1 MMKSY
6 LKLASISA
14 RTHRRQNGM
23 SIFCIALAVFL
34 VAAIFGMA
42 DMFIRSQMLQTKL
55 ENGTWHIAVT
65 DITDR
70 EAERIAQMDGVSS
83 VCRYGVLNFKGR
95 EGYTLGGKDLTICGV
110 DENYGDMMLFE
121 ADQEMEGAL
130 PHSNGE
136 AFLVRRA
143 GRELHV
149 GVGGSI
155 TVDGPD
161 GNGLTYTVSG
171 FFGDI
176 DKTNKEDS
184 YAMFVT
190 TQDYRR
196 LFAPDLTSDELA
208 DYDSVLFVRF
218 AKERDIRRLTEE
230 LREKFGLTESQTV
243 ENSTLL
249 ALSGQSGIQFVL
261 WIYAAAAILFVL
273 VLTAAVIMIAASL
286 NSAVAQRTA
295 FFGLLRCTGATAG
308 QVMRL
313 VYREALGWCLFA
325 IPCGVGVG
333 SVLIWILCAVLR
345 ALAPEYFYGLPVL
358 GVSVPS
364 MVMGAAVG
372 VLTVLAAARTPAKR
386 AAAVSPLAA
395 VSGNDG
401 HETPVRRAA
410 DTRFCRVHTALGI
423 HHATASLRNLFLMA
437 GSFAFSIILFLSF
450 YVTVDFMK
458 HAVNPLKPWTPDL
471 SVIGPDNTC
480 TVPEEL
486 ARTLSENPAV
496 RRAFGRCFAFAVPVE
511 SGTWTGTA
519 DLVSYEEN
527 QFGWAEEYLTA
538 GSMREAA
545 EGDDAALLVYTPE
558 SRMTVGDTVTLE
570 IGGCERRLRITGLL
584 SGTPFDSMAGTE
596 RLVCS
601 EETFRRL
608 TGWADYTIID
618 VQLRRSATDEDV
630 EEIRRMAGEG
640 FTFSDRRMGNRN
652 VRGACYCF
660 FLFIYGFLAVIG
672 FIAVF
677 NIINSIAMSVSVRMK
692 LYGAFRA
699 IGLSVRQLA
708 GMIVAE
714 TAAYTVVGSLFGI
727 VLGILCNRALYDM
740 LVTSHWGDAWRVPVG
755 ALSVI
760 LAIVA
765 LSVVLAVAGPVR
777 RIRRMSIVD
786 TIGAQ

>member
-1 MMKSY
+1 MKNY
-6 LKLASISA
+6 LELAAISA
-14 RTHRRQNGM
+14 RTHRKRNGM

-65 DITDR
+65 DITDG
-70 EAERIAQMDGVSS
+70 EAERIAQMDGVSA
-83 VCRYGVLNFKGR
+83 VCRYGVLNFKGK

-110 DENYGDMMLFE
+110 DESYGAMMLFE
-121 ADQEMEGAL
+121 ADREMTGRL
-130 PHSNGE
+130 PHSDGE

-143 GRELHV
+143 GKELNV
-149 GVGGSI
+149 GVGDRI

-161 GNGLTYTVSG
+161 GSALTYTVSG

-176 DKTNKEDS
+176 DKTSREDS

-190 TQDYRR
+190 TQEYRR
-196 LFAPDLTSDELA
+196 LFAPNLASDALA

-218 AKERDIRRLTEE
+218 AKEREIRRLAEE
-230 LREKFGLTESQTV
+230 LRKTFGLTEAQTIGN
-243 ENSTLL
+243 ENLL
-249 ALSGQSGIQFVL
+249 ALSGQSGTQFVL
-261 WIYAAAAILFVL
+261 LIYTAAAILFVL
-273 VLTAAVIMIAASL
+273 VLTAAIIMIAASL
-286 NSAVAQRTA
+286 NSSVAQRTA
-295 FFGLLRCTGATAG
+295 FFGLLRCTGATAK

-325 IPCGVGVG
+325 VPFGVGAGVA
-333 SVLIWILCAVLR
+333 VIWILCAVLR

-364 MVMGAAVG
+364 IIMGAVVG
-372 VLTVLAAARTPAKR
+372 VLTVLAAAGTPAKR
-386 AAAVSPLAA
+386 AASVSPLAA
-395 VSGNDG
+395 VSGSAG
-401 HETPVRRAA
+401 HEMPVYRAA
-410 DTRFCRVHTALGI
+410 DTRFCRVYTALGI
-423 HHATASLRNLFLMA
+423 RHAAASRRNLFLMA

-450 YVTVDFMK
+450 YVTVDFMR

-486 ARTLSENPAV
+486 ARTLAEDPAV
-496 RRAFGRCFAFAVPVE
+496 RRAFGRCFAFGVPAD
-511 SGTWTGTA
+511 SGAWTGTA

-527 QFGWAEEYLTA
+527 QFGWAGEYLTA
-538 GSMREAA
+538 GSMQEVID
-545 EGDDAALLVYTPE
+545 GNDAALLVYTPD
-558 SRMTVGDTVTLE
+558 SLMKVGDTVTLE
-570 IGGCERRLRITGLL
+570 IGGKEKELRIAGLL
-584 SGTPFDSMAGTE
+584 SGTPFDSTAGTE

-608 TGWADYTIID
+608 TGWKDYTIID
-618 VQLRRSATDEDV
+618 VQLRWNAADEDA
-630 EEIRRMAGEG
+630 ERIRRMAGEG

-652 VRGACYCF
+652 VQGACYCF

-672 FIAVF
+672 FITVF
-677 NIINSIAMSVSVRMK
+677 NIINSVAMGVSARMK

-699 IGLSVRQLA
+699 IGMSTKQLA
-708 GMIVAE
+708 GMVAAE
-714 TAAYTVVGSLFGI
+714 AAAYTAVGSL
-727 VLGILCNRALYDM
+727 LGIGLGMLCNRVLYDM
-740 LVTSHWGDAWRVPVG
+740 LVTSHWGDAWRLPLGALAVILSII
-755 ALSVI
+755 ALSV
-760 LAIVA
+760 A
-765 LSVVLAVAGPVR
+765 LAVAGPIR
-777 RIRRMSIVD
+777 RLGRMSIVD

>member
-1 MMKSY
+1 MMKNY
-6 LKLASISA
+6 LELASISA
-14 RTHRRQNGM
+14 RTHRRQHGM

-42 DMFIRSQMLQTKL
+42 DMFIRSQLLQVKL

-65 DITDR
+65 DITDA
-70 EAERIAQMDGVSS
+70 EAERIAQMDGVAS

-110 DENYGDMMLFE
+110 DESYGEMMLFE
-121 ADQEMEGAL
+121 EDQEMAGHL
-130 PHSNGE
+130 PENDGE

-143 GRELHV
+143 GKEL
-149 GVGGSI
+149 GVGIGDSI

-161 GNGLTYTVSG
+161 GGSQTYTVSG

-176 DKTNKEDS
+176 DKTSREDS

-196 LFAPDLTSDELA
+196 LCAPNLTGGALA
-208 DYDSVLFVRF
+208 DYDSLLLVRF
-218 AKERDIRRLTEE
+218 AKEREIRRLAEE
-230 LREKFGLTESQTV
+230 LRETFGLTETQTIGN
-243 ENSTLL
+243 ERLL
-249 ALSGQSGIQFVL
+249 ALTGQSGTQFVL
-261 WIYAAAAILFVL
+261 LVYAAAAILFVL
-273 VLTAAVIMIAASL
+273 VLTAAIIMIAASL
-286 NSAVAQRTA
+286 NSSVAQRTA

-325 IPCGVGVG
+325 VPFGVGAGVA
-333 SVLIWILCAVLR
+333 VIWILCAVLR
-345 ALAPEYFYGLPVL
+345 ALAPEYFYGLPAF
-358 GVSVPS
+358 GVSAPS
-364 MVMGAAVG
+364 VVMGAAVG
-372 VLTVLAAARTPAKR
+372 ILTVLAAAGTPAKR

-401 HETPVRRAA
+401 HETPVHRAA

-423 HHATASLRNLFLMA
+423 HHAVASRRNLFLMA

-450 YVTVDFMK
+450 YVTVDFMR
-458 HAVNPLKPWTPDL
+458 HAVNPLKPWTPDV

-486 ARTLSENPAV
+486 ARTLAENSAV
-496 RRAFGRCFAFAVPVE
+496 RRAFGRCFAFALPADCG
-511 SGTWTGTA
+511 SWAGTA

-527 QFGWAEEYLTA
+527 QFGWAGEYLTA
-538 GSMREAA
+538 GSMRDVMD
-545 EGDDAALLVYTPE
+545 GDDAGLLVYTPE
-558 SRMTVGDTVTLE
+558 SRIRVGDTVTLK
-570 IGGCERRLRITGLL
+570 IGGEEKRIRIAGLL
-584 SGTPFDSMAGTE
+584 SGSPFDTTAGTE
-596 RLVCS
+596 RIVCS

-608 TGWADYTIID
+608 TGWTGYTIID
-618 VQLRRSATDEDV
+618 VQLRWGATDEDV
-630 EEIRRMAGEG
+630 EEIRSMAGEG

-672 FIAVF
+672 FITVF
-677 NIINSIAMSVSVRMK
+677 NITNSVAMGVSARMK

-699 IGLSVRQLA
+699 VGLSVGQLA

-714 TAAYTVVGSLFGI
+714 AATYTVAGSLFGI

-740 LVTSHWGDAWRVPVG
+740 MVTSHWGDAWRLPLG

-760 LAIVA
+760 LGIVA
-765 LSVVLAVAGPVR
+765 LSVGLAVAGPIR